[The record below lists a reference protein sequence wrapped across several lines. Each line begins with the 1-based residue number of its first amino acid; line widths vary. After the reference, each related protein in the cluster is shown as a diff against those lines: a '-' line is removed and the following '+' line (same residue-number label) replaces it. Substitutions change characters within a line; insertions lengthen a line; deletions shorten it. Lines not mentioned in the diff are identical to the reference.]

1 MPRIRPVA
9 ITAGKRSGPEPT
21 GTNAE
26 REEMSTTLSEAS
38 LRASSARLRA
48 AGPAATP
55 QAQDSARAVATYRR
69 ALLVSIVL
77 NLIVAV
83 FILFWPSSFAEL
95 LGQPQP
101 HPTTWPSHWGA
112 QLLAINL
119 LYLPG
124 YWDPIRNR
132 WPNYMGIA
140 IRILFALFFFTQ
152 GDGFIWMGL
161 YDGFFGILLWVTYRR
176 ARQADLMSKP

>member
-1 MPRIRPVA
+1 
-9 ITAGKRSGPEPT
+9 
-21 GTNAE
+21 
-26 REEMSTTLSEAS
+26 MSTALTEAGIG
-38 LRASSARLRA
+38 ASASAARLRA
-48 AGPAATP
+48 AGPAGTP
-55 QAQDSARAVATYRR
+55 QASEAARAIRTYRR

-83 FILFWPSSFAEL
+83 FILFWPSAFAAL

-112 QLLAINL
+112 QLIAINL

-132 WPNYMGIA
+132 WPNIMGIA
-140 IRILFALFFFTQ
+140 IRVLFALFFFIQ
-152 GDGFIWMGL
+152 GDGFVWMGI
-161 YDGFFGILLWVTYRR
+161 YDGFFGILLWVTYWR
-176 ARQADLMSKP
+176 AWRADLMSKP

>member
-1 MPRIRPVA
+1 
-9 ITAGKRSGPEPT
+9 
-21 GTNAE
+21 
-26 REEMSTTLSEAS
+26 MSTTSSEAS
-38 LRASSARLRA
+38 LGGSSARLRA
-48 AGPAATP
+48 AGPPSTP
-55 QAQDSARAVATYRR
+55 QAQDAVRALASYRR
-69 ALLVSIVL
+69 VLLVSIVL

-112 QLLAINL
+112 QLIAINL

-124 YWDPIRNR
+124 YWDPMRNR

-140 IRILFALFFFTQ
+140 IRVLFALFFFTQ

-161 YDGFFGILLWVTYRR
+161 YDGFFGILLWVTYQR
-176 ARQADLMSKP
+176 ARRADLMTKP